1 MKPIIQLALDFTELD
16 RALRVAGEA
25 VAGGVDWLEAGT
37 PLIKSEGLDAVRAL
51 RRAFAGRT
59 IVADM
64 KVMDAGR
71 IEAEAAAKAGA
82 DIVDVLGAASDATIQ
97 ECIEAGRHYGVKIV
111 VDTIAVEDVV
121 TRAKEVEAMGADY
134 VSVHIAIDEQ
144 MHGVTP
150 FETLRKVAEA
160 VSIPVAI
167 AGGIHC
173 ENAAE
178 AVRCGASIVI
188 VGGAITKAEDATAAA
203 RQIREAVDTGRK
215 IETKLYKRVTGEDIR
230 GVLEQVSTA
239 NISDAMHRWGD
250 LKGIVPVSPG
260 MKMVGTAVTVRTYPG
275 DFAKP
280 VEAIDVAQKGQVIV
294 VDAGGAPPAIWG
306 ELATHSCLQKGVG
319 GVVVHGAIRDTV
331 EIRKMGF
338 PAFSKLITPTAGE
351 PKGFGE
357 IGIALSIEGVL
368 IRPGDWIV
376 GDDDGVVVIPRA
388 KAVEIANRAMDVLE
402 KENRIRKEIDA
413 GSTLAKVTELLRWEK
428 K

>member
-1 MKPIIQLALDFTELD
+1 
-16 RALRVAGEA
+16 
-25 VAGGVDWLEAGT
+25 
-37 PLIKSEGLDAVRAL
+37 
-51 RRAFAGRT
+51 
-59 IVADM
+59 
-64 KVMDAGR
+64 
-71 IEAEAAAKAGA
+71 
-82 DIVDVLGAASDATIQ
+82 
-97 ECIEAGRHYGVKIV
+97 
-111 VDTIAVEDVV
+111 
-121 TRAKEVEAMGADY
+121 
-134 VSVHIAIDEQ
+134 
-144 MHGVTP
+144 
-150 FETLRKVAEA
+150 
-160 VSIPVAI
+160 
-167 AGGIHC
+167 
-173 ENAAE
+173 
-178 AVRCGASIVI
+178 
-188 VGGAITKAEDATAAA
+188 
-203 RQIREAVDTGRK
+203 
-215 IETKLYKRVTGEDIR
+215 
-230 GVLEQVSTA
+230 
-239 NISDAMHRWGD
+239 MHRWGD